1 MGFSRSL
8 LQFLHPV
15 GVAPDSGSYPRIA
28 QIPQFP
34 NSGKAPDSPIHFPPI
49 RPRLLSSN
57 QLNNDMFNH
66 HPRMSHVELSNMLD
80 YCLSE
85 YGVVKFLSTRLCNM
99 ICDCPIWHSYC
110 LCSWPNTS
118 HRVSEWDQLAT
129 MCTEPVHHS
138 LDSSTA

>member
-1 MGFSRSL
+1 
-8 LQFLHPV
+8 
-15 GVAPDSGSYPRIA
+15 
-28 QIPQFP
+28 
-34 NSGKAPDSPIHFPPI
+34 
-49 RPRLLSSN
+49 
-57 QLNNDMFNH
+57 MFNH

-118 HRVSEWDQLAT
+118 HRVSEWNGINLPQCAQNQFIIRSIV
-129 MCTEPVHHS
+129 PQ
-138 LDSSTA
+138 LDSPTDRSPVSICWLYRAPTFKSFIVTQYVMALFYVQLRTHFMSCTCKTQQMDTTT